1 MENKVVDIDFLR
13 LNYSRNKFCKCYD
26 KFPRKKPQFEID
38 MKNRIVECRHCH
50 IMLDPFEA
58 LVILAK
64 EYQSINESIEEAE
77 RYRQE
82 LITYKPY
89 LKEAKRYETM
99 MREKDMLPV
108 CPNCNEAF
116 EWQDITETINKKFLK
131 RRT

>member
-26 KFPRKKPQFEID
+26 TFPRKKPQFEID
-38 MKNRIVECRHCH
+38 IKNRIVECRYCH
-50 IMLDPFEA
+50 IMVDPFEA

-64 EYQSINESIEEAE
+64 KYEQINESIEEAE
-77 RYRQE
+77 RYKQE

-89 LKEAKRYETM
+89 LKEARRYEAM

-108 CPNCNEAF
+108 CPNCSQAF
-116 EWQDITETINKKFLK
+116 EWNSITKMTNKRFLK
-131 RRT
+131 KE

>member
-13 LNYSRNKFCKCYD
+13 LNYSKNKFCKCYD

-38 MKNRIVECRHCH
+38 MKNRVVECRYCH
-50 IMLDPFEA
+50 VMLDAFEA

-64 EYQSINESIEEAE
+64 EYQGINEAIKNAEEYK
-77 RYRQE
+77 RR
-82 LITYKPY
+82 LISYKPY
-89 LKEAKRYETM
+89 LKEARRYEAM

-116 EWQDITETINKKFLK
+116 EWQDITKMTNKRFLK
-131 RRT
+131 KE